1 MDIAVL
7 VHCRHLG
14 HKDVGGLAGL
24 DSLGIQVLVHREMV
38 VQPAPPGPHRP
49 LVEEEGV
56 VPELPRQAGVA
67 GDGVGIP
74 GDGVPAVHPLV
85 QPGGDGVQV
94 LQEHLGLAAVGGPG
108 QAVPVLDEVQGLLDG
123 GQPGLVEGL
132 GVLVVVVSPEVMLM
146 PAIHA
151 FPSPS
156 RSRTFM

>member
-1 MDIAVL
+1 M
-7 VHCRHLG
+7 
-14 HKDVGGLAGL
+14 
-24 DSLGIQVLVHREMV
+24 
-38 VQPAPPGPHRP
+38 
-49 LVEEEGV
+49 
-56 VPELPRQAGVA
+56 
-67 GDGVGIP
+67 
-74 GDGVPAVHPLV
+74 
-85 QPGGDGVQV
+85 QV

-156 RSRTFM
+156 RSSYTYIYWQVRTVSPRWLVITHWPVVLRFTGSTSVIQ

>member
-7 VHCRHLG
+7 VHFRHLG

-24 DSLGIQVLVHREMV
+24 DSLGIQVLVHREMI
-38 VQPAPPGPHRP
+38 VQPAPSRPHRP

-108 QAVPVLDEVQGLLDG
+108 QAVPVLDEV
-123 GQPGLVEGL
+123 
-132 GVLVVVVSPEVMLM
+132 
-146 PAIHA
+146 
-151 FPSPS
+151 
-156 RSRTFM
+156 